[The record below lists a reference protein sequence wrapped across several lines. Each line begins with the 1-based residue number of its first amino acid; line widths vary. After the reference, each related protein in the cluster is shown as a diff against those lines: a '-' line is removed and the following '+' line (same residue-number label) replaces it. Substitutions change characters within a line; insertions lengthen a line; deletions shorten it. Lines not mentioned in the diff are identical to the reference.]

1 MSRESKN
8 ILSWVFA
15 VIGAFFFPVIFNTLG
30 LIFGLQVRDEGGSS
44 APAIVNGVLLL
55 IGVFMIFMTL
65 MTF

>member
-15 VIGAFFFPVIFNTLG
+15 VIGFFFLSVVFNTLG
-30 LIFGLQVRDEGGSS
+30 LVLGLQVREEGGSS

-55 IGVFMIFMTL
+55 IWAFNMFMLFL
-65 MTF
+65 V

>member
-15 VIGAFFFPVIFNTLG
+15 VIGLFFLSVVFNTLG
-30 LIFGLQVRDEGGSS
+30 LVFGLQVREEGGSS

-55 IGVFMIFMTL
+55 FWAFSMFMLF
-65 MTF
+65 